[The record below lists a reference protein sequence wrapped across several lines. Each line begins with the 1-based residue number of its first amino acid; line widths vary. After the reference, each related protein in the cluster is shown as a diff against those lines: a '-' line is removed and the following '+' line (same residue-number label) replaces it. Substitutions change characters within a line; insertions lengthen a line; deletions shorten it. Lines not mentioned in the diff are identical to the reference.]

1 MAVTCSSRGLF
12 IYSTAKKMGETGHG
26 PRFYFIPEWTIIG
39 TLQTHFITDVDD
51 HTSIDRCIYCTKETL
66 WRWSATEQRQERAYQ
81 ALLNRTERIS
91 GLRAAIYGD
100 IAATASNAQGNDD
113 LIPGPSIHVG
123 AIQMMTAAST
133 VAVLDNP
140 EEFGTAYTEAPNW
153 SEGSSTDPHAT
164 GLLVRLAG
172 NNAVFFIPSGDLNA
186 FRFEHQNSA
195 DAADLRALVWG
206 KRRVRGQDHQPF
218 RLINVRNALYGPFA
232 RGTRPGAATTGNIQ
246 MMTALSGPLS
256 SLTTLKDTQAETG
269 TEGD

>member
-1 MAVTCSSRGLF
+1 MGVRYGGDLQQSRSFHLLDSEENGGNR
-12 IYSTAKKMGETGHG
+12 SRTAIL
-26 PRFYFIPEWTIIG
+26 IPEWTIIG

-164 GLLVRLAG
+164 GLLVQLAG

-206 KRRVRGQDHQPF
+206 NAGARAGPPAVPADQRPQRALRPLHARRGRVR
-218 RLINVRNALYGPFA
+218 RR
-232 RGTRPGAATTGNIQ
+232 RGISR
-246 MMTALSGPLS
+246 
-256 SLTTLKDTQAETG
+256 
-269 TEGD
+269 